1 MLCKHW
7 QLDWSEAHKNNPLLY
22 WQNRTCEICFRI
34 PYFTQSKKEQSHW
47 VRFWGIF
54 VPRQKTYLIKAG
66 ENQVNKGHDITS
78 KYIFEL
84 LCRQSKILIPAA
96 DLKKFC
102 KWKFKKCRILFCAV
116 FVFYLY
122 VNYSAEL
129 DVYHNVEQPYIAA
142 RPIIRS
148 SQLCFICRFSTLST
162 KWR

>member
-78 KYIFEL
+78 KYILSYCAGKVKFGFQRL
-84 LCRQSKILIPAA
+84 IWRNFANGNSKNAGYYFVLFLCSICTLIIL
-96 DLKKFC
+96 
-102 KWKFKKCRILFCAV
+102 
-116 FVFYLY
+116 
-122 VNYSAEL
+122 
-129 DVYHNVEQPYIAA
+129 
-142 RPIIRS
+142 RS
-148 SQLCFICRFSTLST
+148 WMFTVM
-162 KWR
+162 